1 MSEQLGTQTV
11 HEFLEALAS
20 KASVPG
26 GGSVAALTGAMA
38 AGLLSMVCA
47 VTLNRKG
54 YEEYADELTS
64 IRSQSEALRAEFE
77 ELAQAD
83 IQVFTNLSTVYKL
96 PRTTPADA
104 ASRKSAIQKLTRQAA
119 EVPLQTARAAARLLP
134 LCTRLANRC
143 GRNIVSDVGVAAL
156 LARATVQSALL
167 NVEVNLATLEDQIF
181 VREVRAKVEDL
192 TIGLTDEARGVVEF
206 VRNRIN
212 QV

>member
-1 MSEQLGTQTV
+1 
-11 HEFLEALAS
+11 
-20 KASVPG
+20 
-26 GGSVAALTGAMA
+26 MA

-83 IQVFTNLSTVYKL
+83 IQEFTNLSTVYKL